1 MRKTRFGERVSNFK
15 DVDDPEPRAWRAGR
29 HLQSKQRGRTGC
41 RAHTQFTLAASESR
55 GQTRQARGVA
65 GWPSV
70 DWPPMDE
77 AEKRRRI
84 AQAHEEGR
92 CPNCWDSTKPG
103 GGCGPGRLSDG
114 IFCGLDCQVAF
125 HQDYYRERLRTSR
138 PSPN

>member
-1 MRKTRFGERVSNFK
+1 
-15 DVDDPEPRAWRAGR
+15 
-29 HLQSKQRGRTGC
+29 
-41 RAHTQFTLAASESR
+41 
-55 GQTRQARGVA
+55 
-65 GWPSV
+65 
-70 DWPPMDE
+70 MDE

-92 CPNCWDSTKPG
+92 CPNCWDSIKPG
-103 GGCGPGRLSDG
+103 EGCGPGRLSDG